1 MCQTLYSL
9 WNGKKC
15 DRCLFGI
22 VIQDRSGPVIQR
34 RPEAGVVKSVGVD
47 LAEAGRQHQLFQTA
61 ASVEHIALQ
70 NLQPVVEMYLPQIF
84 TSGEGPAPHL
94 PHRVRQYHAD
104 QLRILLEGHV
114 TDFPG
119 SLRNDGG
126 TLFIHHG
133 IFGSQ
138 DR

>member
-1 MCQTLYSL
+1 MSQTLYPL
-9 WNGKKC
+9 RNGKRC

-22 VIQDRSGPVIQR
+22 VIQDRSGPVIHR

-47 LAEAGRQHQLFQTA
+47 LAEAGRQHQLFQTG

-70 NLQPVVEMYLPQIF
+70 NLQPVVEMYLSQIF
-84 TSGEGPAPHL
+84 APGESPAPHF
-94 PHRVRQYHAD
+94 PYRVGQYHAD
-104 QLRILLEGHV
+104 HLWILLEGHV
-114 TDFPG
+114 KDLPG
-119 SLRNDGG
+119 SRRNDGG